1 MPEPEVLPD
10 AVPFAE
16 TRSDRDGDRKRQEE
30 IEGDGDGEK
39 MVSTLIL
46 VVRVLRWMGVCSN
59 KGYTTEH
66 SLRILSKFKFK
77 RSRKHTRTGV
87 SLTL

>member
-16 TRSDRDGDRKRQEE
+16 TRRDKDGDRKRQEE

-46 VVRVLRWMGVCSN
+46 VVRVLRWMG
-59 KGYTTEH
+59 H
-66 SLRILSKFKFK
+66 D
-77 RSRKHTRTGV
+77 RTFNQD
-87 SLTL
+87 